1 MSTIDKTVLEPFG
14 LALRYPYI
22 TNPLLAFLLRHGLTI
37 QHISRAA
44 KINRRTLLKHQLG
57 HPMNKK
63 HTRRLAQC
71 VNHIIAHARQAKK
84 LTDRTKQT
92 DLYHD
97 QLDTTIAWGEYII
110 KQQRSK
116 FNA

>member
-1 MSTIDKTVLEPFG
+1 MSTIDKTELTPFG
-14 LALRYPYI
+14 LALRLPYV
-22 TNPLLAFLLRHGLTI
+22 TNPLLAFLLRQGMTT

-44 KINRRTLLKHQLG
+44 RINRRTLLKHQLG
-57 HPMNKK
+57 HPINRK
-63 HTRRLAQC
+63 HARRLAQC

-97 QLDTTIAWGEYII
+97 HLDTLIAWGEYVV
-110 KQQRSK
+110 KQERNK
-116 FNA
+116 HD

>member
-14 LALRYPYI
+14 LALRLPYI
-22 TNPLLAFLLRHGLTI
+22 THPLLAFLLRHNMTI

-71 VNHIIAHARQAKK
+71 VNHIVAHARAAKK
-84 LTDRTKQT
+84 LTERTKQT
-92 DLYHD
+92 ALYHD
-97 QLDTTIAWGEYII
+97 HLDTTIAWGEYII
-110 KQQRSK
+110 KQQRNR
-116 FNA
+116 FDA